1 MVIFGAA
8 VRLVTTL
15 VIEAAIR
22 QVTFFLTAVLP
33 VVNMSSALMDV
44 VVSPAVR
51 LTILNVVSLKRIV
64 RNVIEGI
71 VRWRFLKC
79 FFCGCAEI
87 LSWVKNEA
95 VVSIINS

>member
-79 FFCGCAEI
+79 FVCGCVEI